1 MGTYLQQRRACESE
15 SAGESACPTWL
26 ARNGKPISNSAAHAS
41 RSRQAKAPAL
51 PGLQEMGNLSPTAPR
66 MRVGVGRR
74 KRLPHLACK
83 KWEPISNSAAHASRS
98 RQAKAPAPPGLQE
111 MGNLSPTA
119 PRMRVGIG
127 RRKRLLHLA
136 CKKWGT
142 YLQQRRA
149 CESESAGE
157 SACPTG
163 LARNG
168 EPISNSAA
176 HASRS
181 RQAKAPAP
189 PGLQEMGTYLQQRRA
204 CESES
209 AGE

>member
-26 ARNGKPISNSAAHAS
+26 ARNGEPISNSAAHAS
-41 RSRQAKAPAL
+41 RNRQAKAPAP

-74 KRLPHLACK
+74 KRLPY
-83 KWEPISNSAAHASRS
+83 R
-98 RQAKAPAPPGLQE
+98 
-111 MGNLSPTA
+111 
-119 PRMRVGIG
+119 
-127 RRKRLLHLA
+127 A

-142 YLQQRRA
+142 YFQQRRA

-157 SACPTG
+157 SACPTW

-168 EPISNSAA
+168 EPISNNAA

-181 RQAKAPAP
+181 RQVKAPAL
-189 PGLQEMGTYLQQRRA
+189 PGLQEMGTYTPTMPRMRFRRTTRLSWIA
-204 CESES
+204 GS
-209 AGE
+209 ANSTSSTETSGSGGVAGKPVKRRRKSVCSNFTGVEVP